1 MKQIADYRK
10 HAVQWHQEPLTRLRL
25 ASFAAERYWKK
36 AFNERTGMNILSC
49 DSVRSVTLSDVR
61 IDGRH
66 YKEATIDLQPKDSTL
81 ALNIARAAVKFLES
95 LHFRI
100 LDAILPEVGGGEHDL
115 VGERD
120 GLQRRSSIEV
130 KCRQVND
137 PAKALE
143 GVREDL
149 RAKALQLW
157 RPQKYSERVVL
168 LFEFGKGSLDG
179 GWSQIRCESFEGSW
193 QILSNWKKDSVP
205 IPPESVSTKRKR
217 DSTPKRQPI
226 ANVTQG
232 EQHRYVL
239 IAGDRYTTLPCYLGR
254 TPMKSEKKIA
264 ADSAASAQVEYRHG
278 DWQTLTQ
285 FRGKEILDT
294 NDFAS
299 FRQSKWITTQC
310 PQLDSRGQR
319 LQVRL
324 VVTGRSTSPKF
335 LWSYPQLEKCPWA
348 R

>member
-1 MKQIADYRK
+1 MGFG
-10 HAVQWHQEPLTRLRL
+10 RLSL
-25 ASFAAERYWKK
+25 EKK
-36 AFNERTGMNILSC
+36 AN
-49 DSVRSVTLSDVR
+49 
-61 IDGRH
+61 
-66 YKEATIDLQPKDSTL
+66 
-81 ALNIARAAVKFLES
+81 KF
-95 LHFRI
+95 
-100 LDAILPEVGGGEHDL
+100 
-115 VGERD
+115 
-120 GLQRRSSIEV
+120 
-130 KCRQVND
+130 K
-137 PAKALE
+137 
-143 GVREDL
+143 
-149 RAKALQLW
+149 
-157 RPQKYSERVVL
+157 RVVL
-168 LFEFGKGSLDG
+168 LFEIGKGSLDG

-239 IAGDRYTTLPCYLGR
+239 IAGDRYTTLPRYLGR

-285 FRGKEILDT
+285 FRGKEILATKDCS
-294 NDFAS
+294 S
-299 FRQSKWITTQC
+299 FRQSKWVTTLC
-310 PQLDSRGQR
+310 PQLDSRSQR

-324 VVTGRSTSPKF
+324 VATGRSTSPEF
-335 LWSYPQLEKCPWA
+335 LWSFPQLEECPWA